1 MKKNFLAVFTTVF
14 MILTLGGVVPAPVTA
29 GMGSARSTPFALNT
43 TAAGNRSA
51 NSAPFSVDTG
61 DFTLMVFKSGPGTVT
76 SDPAGVVCGGDC
88 SEAYVSGTQMT
99 LTAVADPGFTFTGWS
114 GACTGTAVTC
124 TVTMDGA
131 KTVTASFNDL
141 TPPTGTIVINGGAAL
156 TTNPAVNLTLTCTD
170 AGGCTQM
177 QFSNDGV
184 NWSDPEPYAAT
195 KAWTLTTGE
204 GVKTVFVRFCDST
217 GNWMSIATAVSI
229 KLQKPVFPGDM
240 NGDGEI
246 NLLDAVLAFQFT
258 AGLMPV
264 PGSLQE
270 GYAPTA
276 GDVDD
281 DGKIGLSEGLF
292 ILQKVAGMR

>member
-1 MKKNFLAVFTTVF
+1 
-14 MILTLGGVVPAPVTA
+14 
-29 GMGSARSTPFALNT
+29 
-43 TAAGNRSA
+43 
-51 NSAPFSVDTG
+51 
-61 DFTLMVFKSGPGTVT
+61 
-76 SDPAGVVCGGDC
+76 
-88 SEAYVSGTQMT
+88 
-99 LTAVADPGFTFTGWS
+99 
-114 GACTGTAVTC
+114 
-124 TVTMDGA
+124 
-131 KTVTASFNDL
+131 
-141 TPPTGTIVINGGAAL
+141 
-156 TTNPAVNLTLTCTD
+156 
-170 AGGCTQM
+170 
-177 QFSNDGV
+177 
-184 NWSDPEPYAAT
+184 
-195 KAWTLTTGE
+195 
-204 GVKTVFVRFCDST
+204 
-217 GNWMSIATAVSI
+217 MSIATAVSI